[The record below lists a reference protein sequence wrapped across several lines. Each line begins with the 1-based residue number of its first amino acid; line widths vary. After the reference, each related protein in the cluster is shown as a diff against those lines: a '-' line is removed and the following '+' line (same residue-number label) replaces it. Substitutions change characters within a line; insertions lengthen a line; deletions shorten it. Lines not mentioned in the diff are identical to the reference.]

1 MIMRMRAVLLA
12 AALFSSAASAADPQ
26 EPTAV
31 SVGNQEIVVTGTRM
45 NIDGYS
51 AQTPAVGLK
60 KVADFA
66 IQPVTVTGDTRDA
79 DQRHEE
85 MYQTI
90 RRAIELASSNGVQLA
105 FGDVVVEPLTL
116 ANYRDLTFG
125 TDSRPDTNRVELMV
139 KAPLAGAADA
149 KEATARIDKFLK
161 AVKPVGRALI
171 VSSDD
176 LSLSVV
182 APDQYR
188 PEIGRIIAAD
198 AAAMAAKFGPDYAVE
213 VRGLNR
219 PVDWTRASLT
229 EVFLYIP
236 YELVITPKR

>member
-1 MIMRMRAVLLA
+1 MRMRAMLLA
-12 AALFSSAASAADPQ
+12 AALLSSAASAQQ

-31 SVGNQEIVVTGTRM
+31 SVGSQEIVVTGTRM
-45 NIDGYS
+45 SIDGYS

-66 IQPVTVTGDTRDA
+66 IQPVVVTGDTRDA
-79 DQRHEE
+79 VQRHEE

-90 RRAIELASSNGVQLA
+90 RKAIELAGSNGVQLA

-116 ANYRDLTFG
+116 AKYRDLTFG

-149 KEATARIDKFLK
+149 KEATARIDRFLK
-161 AVKPVGRALI
+161 AIKPVGRAL
-171 VSSDD
+171 VTATDD

-198 AAAMAAKFGPDYAVE
+198 AATMAAKFGPDYAVE

>member
-1 MIMRMRAVLLA
+1 MRMRAMLLA
-12 AALFSSAASAADPQ
+12 AALLSSAASAQQ
-26 EPTAV
+26 EPSAV
-31 SVGNQEIVVTGTRM
+31 SVGSQEIVVTGSRTSV
-45 NIDGYS
+45 DGYS

-66 IQPVTVTGDTRDA
+66 IQPVVVTGDTRDA
-79 DQRHEE
+79 AQRHEE

-90 RRAIELASSNGVQLA
+90 RKAIELAGSNGVQLA

-125 TDSRPDTNRVELMV
+125 TDSRPDTNSVELMV

-149 KEATARIDKFLK
+149 KEATARIDRFLK
-161 AVKPVGRALI
+161 AIKPVGRAL
-171 VSSDD
+171 VTATDD

-198 AAAMAAKFGPDYAVE
+198 AATMAAKFGPDYAVE